1 MAYTPWRYKRL
12 SEQQWFIVKDFF
24 KREYSI
30 DEATAADRA
39 DSLARYMDMVW
50 DTSV

>member
-1 MAYTPWRYKRL
+1 MAAYSPWRFKRL

-30 DEATAADRA
+30 DENTAADRA
-39 DSLARYMDMVW
+39 DALGRYMDMVW
-50 DTSV
+50 EV